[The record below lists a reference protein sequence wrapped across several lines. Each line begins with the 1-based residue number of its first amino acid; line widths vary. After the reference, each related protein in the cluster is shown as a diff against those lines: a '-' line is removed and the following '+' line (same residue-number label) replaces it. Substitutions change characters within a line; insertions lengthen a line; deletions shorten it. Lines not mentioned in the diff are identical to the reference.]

1 MRRRGC
7 CYLLLELVTAVAW
20 HVVLNLVL
28 CGQLLLASFYILF
41 F

>member
-1 MRRRGC
+1 MRRRGY

-20 HVVLNLVL
+20 HVVQNFVL
-28 CGQLLLASFYILF
+28 YGQFLLASFYILF